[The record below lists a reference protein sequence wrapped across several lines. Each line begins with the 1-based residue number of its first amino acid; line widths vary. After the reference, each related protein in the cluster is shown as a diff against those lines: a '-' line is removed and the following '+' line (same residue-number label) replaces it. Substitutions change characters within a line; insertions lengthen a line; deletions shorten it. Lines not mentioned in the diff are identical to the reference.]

1 MNTLSCKAVLAGK
14 AATDTPV
21 TIKGWVRTRRDSKA
35 GISFVNVSDGSTL
48 HPVQVVVPST
58 LPNYAAEVLHL
69 RVVVPGLRLRGGLN
83 ARLHWRARAREVRA
97 ERAAVRQVLPDVRVP
112 MPATV
117 QIVRVAP
124 SAGVDDDNL
133 AGCCKAVRDEVA
145 AWLGVDDGPAGPVTW
160 TVGQRRGPWAVEIE
174 IHHGGVR

>member
-1 MNTLSCKAVLAGK
+1 MTRLSPADLSPEVLARLTPRQRK
-14 AATDTPV
+14 AIGRPLPE
-21 TIKGWVRTRRDSKA
+21 
-35 GISFVNVSDGSTL
+35 DGAA
-48 HPVQVVVPST
+48 P
-58 LPNYAAEVLHL
+58 AAEVLHL

-145 AWLGVDDGPAGPVTW
+145 AWLGVDDGPTGPVTW
-160 TVGQRRGPWAVEIE
+160 TVAQRRGPWAVEIE
-174 IHHGGVR
+174 IHHGGVG